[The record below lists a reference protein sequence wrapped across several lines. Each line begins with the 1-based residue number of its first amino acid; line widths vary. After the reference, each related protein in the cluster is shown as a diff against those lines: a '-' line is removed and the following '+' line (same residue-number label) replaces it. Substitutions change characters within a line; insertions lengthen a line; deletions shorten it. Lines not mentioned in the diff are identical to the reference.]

1 MSWIVYILKCADGT
15 LYTGVTND
23 LKLRLRKHADGTG
36 AKYTRGRGP
45 YKVMLSEKYPSRGA
59 AQTREAAIKA
69 LKKEQKMAII
79 AQKSRKK
86 G

>member
-1 MSWIVYILKCADGT
+1 
-15 LYTGVTND
+15 
-23 LKLRLRKHADGTG
+23 
-36 AKYTRGRGP
+36 
-45 YKVMLSEKYPSRGA
+45 MLSEKYPSRGA